1 PPRSSFPLALRTD
14 WMSSLMLVAKM
25 LSRRKTKMMP
35 MAMSS
40 MDEPN
45 IRLYLEGVFLTYG
58 ERKCWPKSD
67 AEICLNTLREEFIA
81 AQAAGQGRFGFVA
94 LMQHAVNVIAWRVF
108 YLEADCGDVWLDR
121 RTGAVA

>member
-1 PPRSSFPLALRTD
+1 
-14 WMSSLMLVAKM
+14 MSSLMLVAKM

-58 ERKCWPKSD
+58 ERKCWPKRARD
-67 AEICLNTLREEFIA
+67 LRKMWLREECIA
-81 AQAAGQGRFGFVA
+81 ARAAGQGRFGFVA
-94 LMQHAVNVIAWRVF
+94 PMQHAVNVIAWRVF

-121 RTGAVA
+121 RTGAV